1 MLSKSILLAS
11 AVALTLPVAATRAEN
26 LIEVYQAAV
35 QSDPLIREAEA
46 RRAAA
51 LEVKPQARGLLFPQ
65 INLGGQVYTADTDT
79 QGFQTQFITRTD
91 DQGNVVG
98 GEWFS
103 VPFTNKTNTDWYWDY
118 SAQLT
123 QTLFRWDQ
131 WQRLKQAD
139 VQVALAE
146 ANYRAAQQDLALR
159 VSQRYFD
166 VLAAE
171 DTLSAAEATL
181 EAVNRQQEQAEKRFE
196 VGLIAITDVQEAR
209 AARDEATAAVIS
221 AKRVLA
227 NTQEALREL
236 TGEAYAE
243 LMKPSDNMPLDQPE
257 PLDEE
262 AWVAQAADQNLQIIA
277 ARLGVDIAKRNVKIA
292 QSGYMP
298 TLDLFAQRFQTDS
311 SATARTSV
319 PDEFRDPDLP
329 PPPEFPADIDRT
341 NDSVGLRLNWPI
353 FSGGSTRASV
363 REQVHL
369 HRAERERLEGA
380 MRAAER
386 NTRDAYLGV
395 LAEKARVRAL
405 QQSVKSSQ
413 TALEATEAGF
423 EVGTRTTVDVLDG
436 RRRLFEAQ
444 RNYARSRYDYLINVV
459 RLKSAA
465 GVLMADDITLINDL
479 LNTPTPLPATRPGAG
494 G

>member
-1 MLSKSILLAS
+1 MPRKTTLLAG
-11 AVALTLPVAATRAEN
+11 AVTLALVATTIQAEN
-26 LIEVYQAAV
+26 LIEVYQAAAL
-35 QSDPLIREAEA
+35 SDPLIREAEA
-46 RRAAA
+46 RREAA
-51 LEVKPQARGLLFPQ
+51 LEAKPQARGLLFPQ
-65 INLGGQVYTADTDT
+65 IGIGGQVYTADAKTE
-79 QGFQTQFITRTD
+79 GFQTQFITRTD

-103 VPFTNKTNTDWYWDY
+103 VPFTNKTDTDWYWDY
-118 SAQLT
+118 TAQLT

-131 WQRLKQAD
+131 WQQLKQAD
-139 VQVALAE
+139 IQVALAE
-146 ANYRAAQQDLALR
+146 ANFRAAQQDLALR

-181 EAVNRQQEQAEKRFE
+181 EAVARQQEQAEKRFE

-209 AARDEATAAVIS
+209 AANDQATAGVIS
-221 AKRVLA
+221 AKRALA
-227 NTQEALREL
+227 NAEEALREL
-236 TGEAYAE
+236 TGEKYSE
-243 LMKPSDNMPLDQPE
+243 LVKPSDDMPLDQPE

-262 AWVAQAADQNLQIIA
+262 EWVARATEQNLDVIA

-298 TLDLFAQRFQTDS
+298 TVDLFAQRFQTDS
-311 SATARTSV
+311 NATARTRV
-319 PDEFRDPDLP
+319 PSEFQNPDTP
-329 PPPEFPADIDRT
+329 PPPPFPADIDRT
-341 NDSVGLRLNWPI
+341 LDSVGLRVNVPI
-353 FSGGSTRASV
+353 FKGGSTRARV

-405 QQSVKSSQ
+405 KQAVNSSQ

-423 EVGTRTTVDVLDG
+423 EVGTRTTVDVLNG
-436 RRRLFEAQ
+436 RQSLFEA
-444 RNYARSRYDYLINVV
+444 RRDYARSRYDYLVNVV

-465 GVLMADDITLINDL
+465 GILVAEDLTKINSL
-479 LNTPTPLPATRPGAG
+479 LTEPLPLPVIRPGS
-494 G
+494 

>member
-1 MLSKSILLAS
+1 MFSKSILLAGATALGLS
-11 AVALTLPVAATRAEN
+11 AAAVRAEN
-26 LIEVYQAAV
+26 LIEVYQAAT

-46 RRAAA
+46 RREAA
-51 LEVKPQARGLLFPQ
+51 LEVKPQARGALFPQ
-65 INLGGQVYTADTDT
+65 IGIGGQVYTGDSDTK
-79 QGFQTQFITRTD
+79 GYQTQFITRTD

-103 VPFTNKTNTDWYWDY
+103 VPFTNKTDTDWYWDY

-123 QTLFRWDQ
+123 QTIFRWDQ

-139 VQVALAE
+139 LQVALAE

-181 EAVNRQQEQAEKRFE
+181 EALNRQQEQAEKRFE

-221 AKRVLA
+221 AKRALA

-236 TGEAYAE
+236 TGEMYAE
-243 LMKPSDNMPLDQPE
+243 LMKPSDDMPLNQPE
-257 PLDEE
+257 PLDEDG
-262 AWVAQAADQNLQIIA
+262 WVSQAADQNLEVIS

-292 QSGYMP
+292 QSGHMP
-298 TLDLFAQRFQTDS
+298 TVDLFAQRFQTDS
-311 SATARTSV
+311 SATAQTSV
-319 PDEFRDPDLP
+319 PDEFRDPTRPLP
-329 PPPEFPADIDRT
+329 PAFPADIDRT
-341 NDSVGLRLNWPI
+341 NDTVGLRVNLPI
-353 FSGGSTRASV
+353 FSGGATQARV

-380 MRAAER
+380 MRSAER

-395 LAEKARVRAL
+395 LAEKARVNAL
-405 QQSVKSSQ
+405 RQSVKSSQ

-423 EVGTRTTVDVLDG
+423 EVGTRTTVDVLNG
-436 RRRLFEAQ
+436 RRLLFDAQ

-459 RLKSAA
+459 RLKAAA
-465 GVLMADDITLINDL
+465 GVLVAEDISRINSL
-479 LNTPTPLPATRPGAG
+479 LTTPLPLPATRPGG